1 MSSHLPRYILRRV
14 LQAVPLLLGVLVVNF
29 FLIHL
34 APGDPIYLLAG
45 DGGDEAYFAAMREK
59 YGLDQPLPVQLGLY
73 LLGVARG
80 EFGYSFAYARPVF
93 DVVFARLPPTLL
105 LMGVS
110 IVLSTGVGIW
120 LGVVCARRPR
130 SGVERSVL
138 VATLLGYGCPAFW
151 LGQLLVLLFAVRLGW
166 FPVQGMVDA
175 RADHDGLARADDIVR
190 HLALPVATLS
200 VLHLALVTRLTRTGL
215 REELGKDYVRTARAK
230 GLPAPRVVNR
240 HALRNA
246 LLPVVTVVGADIGTL
261 FTGAVLTEIVFA
273 WPGLGRLLY
282 DATLNRDYPLL
293 MGIFLLVGAS
303 VILTNI
309 VTDVAYT
316 VLDPRVRYA

>member
-1 MSSHLPRYILRRV
+1 
-14 LQAVPLLLGVLVVNF
+14 VPLLLGVLVVNF

-59 YGLDQPLPVQLGLY
+59 YGLDEPLPVQLGLY
-73 LLGVARG
+73 LLGVAQG

-93 DVVFARLPPTLL
+93 EVIAARLPPTLL

-110 IVLSTGVGIW
+110 LILSTVVGVW

-166 FPVQGMVDA
+166 FPVLGMVNA
-175 RADHDGLARADDIVR
+175 RADYEGLDLAADIAR

-200 VLHLALVTRLTRTGL
+200 LLHLALVTRLTRTGL
-215 REELGKDYVRTARAK
+215 REEMGKDYVRTARAK
-230 GLPAPRVVNR
+230 GLPTPRVVNG

-282 DATLNRDYPLL
+282 DSTLNRDYPLL
-293 MGIFLLVGAS
+293 MGIFLLVGTS

-309 VTDVAYT
+309 VTDVAYA
-316 VLDPRVRYA
+316 VLDPRVKYE